1 MSGLFVLL
9 VLGYLGY
16 RLSKRVPGTRRRVS
30 NRWGQPA
37 QSTPPTTRAQAS
49 GEAGEAAVHAEL
61 RRVLTWL
68 CGENFHLHDGAVL
81 LHHAPGTAFPTA
93 EIDHLVVAPFGIFAV
108 ETKNWS
114 GAISPAASSDE
125 IVRTGNDGVPEL
137 RRSPLA
143 QNRTKVAFLNDR
155 LPRVWPIEGLAV
167 FASPTCTLDPNLPMS
182 VIHINEL
189 AHYMRQ
195 RRYDFDVSGQK
206 PVNVKTAWQAI
217 MLNASI
223 SETEIDSHRERLR
236 NHSKVL
242 ANDAV

>member
-16 RLSKRVPGTRRRVS
+16 RLSRRVSGTRRRMG

-37 QSTPPTTRAQAS
+37 QSIPPTTRAQAR
-49 GEAGEAAVHAEL
+49 GEVGEAAVCAEL

-68 CGENFHLHDGAVL
+68 CGDNFHLHDGAVL

-93 EIDHLVVAPFGIFAV
+93 EIDHLVVTPFGIFV
-108 ETKNWS
+108 IETKNWT
-114 GAISPAASSDE
+114 GAIAPATSHDG
-125 IVRTGNDGVPEL
+125 IVRTGHNGTPEL

-167 FASPTCTLDPNLPMS
+167 FSSSACTLHPDLPMA
-182 VIHINEL
+182 VIHISEL
-189 AHYMRQ
+189 AHWMRE
-195 RRYDFDVSGQK
+195 RRHAFDISGRK

-223 SETEIDSHRERLR
+223 AQNEIDLHRERLR
-236 NHSKVL
+236 SHSKVL

>member
-16 RLSKRVPGTRRRVS
+16 RLSKRVPGARRRMGS
-30 NRWGQPA
+30 PWRQPA
-37 QSTPPTTRAQAS
+37 PSTPPATRAQVS
-49 GEAGEAAVHAEL
+49 GEAGEAAVGAEL

-68 CGENFHLHDGAVL
+68 CGDNFHLHDGAVL

-93 EIDHLVVAPFGIFAV
+93 EIDHLVVAPFGIFV
-108 ETKNWS
+108 IETKNWS
-114 GAISPAASSDE
+114 GTIAPASAHDE
-125 IVRTGNDGVPEL
+125 IVRTGHNGTPEL

-167 FASPTCTLDPNLPMS
+167 FSSPACTLHPDLPMS
-182 VIHINEL
+182 IVHISEL
-189 AHYMRQ
+189 AHWMRE
-195 RRYDFDVSGQK
+195 RRHTFDLSGRR

-217 MLNASI
+217 MLNTSI
-223 SETEIDSHRERLR
+223 SETELDLHRERLR
-236 NHSKVL
+236 SVSKVL